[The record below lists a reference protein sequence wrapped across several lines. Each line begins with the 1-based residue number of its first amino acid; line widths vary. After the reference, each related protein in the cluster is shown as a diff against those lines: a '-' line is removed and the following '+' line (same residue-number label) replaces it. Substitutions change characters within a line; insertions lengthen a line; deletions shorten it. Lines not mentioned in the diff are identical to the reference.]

1 MTNNS
6 NNMPL
11 RRAALIAG
19 IGYLL
24 MMATPFAEFFV
35 FPKLVIPGNLEE
47 TAKNIIANVALF
59 RLAIVGYL
67 VNFIGDILAL
77 WALYILLKP
86 VNENLSLLTAWFRLI
101 YTIVSLAAL
110 LNLVTVLK
118 LASTTDSTAILRGDQ
133 LYAQIAMSLSAF
145 RTSWSFAYIFFGI
158 HLWLLGY
165 LIFQSKYIPRII
177 GVLVALAG
185 TGWLLDNI
193 QPYLF
198 PGITINFAITA
209 TAGLGEL
216 VFMFWLLIMGT
227 RIKEPVHFNH

>member
-6 NNMPL
+6 NSMPL

-35 FPKLVIPGNLEE
+35 FPKLVVPGNIEE

-118 LASTTDSTAILRGDQ
+118 LASTTDSTAIFRGDQ

-145 RTSWSFAYIFFGI
+145 RTGWSFAYIFFGI

-227 RIKEPVHFNH
+227 RIKEPV